1 MEFDAFGVDLQFT
14 DDAIE
19 HVAEKAEKNKT
30 GARALIGVWEN
41 ILTNFQYDLPGS
53 GHKHL
58 LINSDVCKA
67 PRDHLLIILSRS
79 PFEDFAEQ
87 FLGECGIVLDFSEA
101 AEVDVLKYAE
111 DGQTQV
117 SEALKIL
124 LTVASA
130 LNYMGYTGVFKISKE
145 ILEDPRYFD
154 GLYMDW
160 HKKQIEN
167 QHENPVSGHD
177 PDRFS

>member
-1 MEFDAFGVDLQFT
+1 MDLQFT

-19 HVAEKAEKNKT
+19 YVAEKAEKNKT
-30 GARALIGVWEN
+30 GARALIGVWED

-67 PRDHLLIILSRS
+67 PRDHLLKILSRS

-87 FLGECGIVLDFSEA
+87 FLGEFGIKLDFSET
-101 AEVDVLKYAE
+101 AEEYVLKYAE
-111 DGQTQV
+111 DGHIQV

-124 LTVASA
+124 LTGASA
-130 LNYMGYTGVFKISKE
+130 LNYMGYSGVFNISKE

-167 QHENPVSGHD
+167 QQENPVNNHD